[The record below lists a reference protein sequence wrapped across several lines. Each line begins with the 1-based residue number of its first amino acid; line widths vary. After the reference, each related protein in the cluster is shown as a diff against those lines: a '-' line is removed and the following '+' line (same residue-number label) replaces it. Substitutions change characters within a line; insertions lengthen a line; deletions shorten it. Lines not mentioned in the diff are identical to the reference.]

1 MRSNVVSLTLA
12 LAAFASG
19 AAAAESG
26 GLTLPAGFTAQ
37 VVHEGLGAGRQLAVA
52 ANGNVYLASRNG
64 LVALRDTNGD
74 GTLDQSVPFGDVKGT
89 GIQIHGEWLYASD
102 NVGVYR
108 YALKKG
114 ELAPGGARETVVSG
128 FPMERQHADKTF
140 ALDDK
145 GTLYVNVGAP
155 SNSCQEKD
163 RQEGS
168 LGQSPCPILEK
179 YAGVWVFDGNK
190 LHQDAAS
197 GRRFATGMRNAVAL
211 EWSASHK
218 GLYSAIHGRDSLD
231 TLFPAMFTAEDNA
244 TRTAE
249 EFHQI
254 KDGGDYGWP
263 YTYWDTKFNQRIVAP
278 EYGGDGKKTAT
289 ESSAYKGRFPDP
301 LVAFPAH
308 WAPNDLVFYSGKN
321 FPAKYQDGA
330 FIAFHGSWNRAP
342 EPQAGYKV
350 VFQPMKNGKATGAYE
365 VFADG
370 FAGAPLK
377 DNNPRNATYRPM
389 GLAVG
394 PDGSLYI
401 ADSQK
406 GRIWRITHKK

>member
-1 MRSNVVSLTLA
+1 MRKSTLASVVSISVVATLA
-12 LAAFASG
+12 STIACNAYADD
-19 AAAAESG
+19 
-26 GLTLPAGFTAQ
+26 GLTLPAGFSAQ
-37 VVHEGLGAGRQLAVA
+37 VAHEGVGAGRHLVVA
-52 ANGNVYLASRNG
+52 PGGDVYLAGRNG

-74 GTLDQSVPFGDVKGT
+74 GTLDKTEPFGDVKGT
-89 GIQIHGEWLYASD
+89 EIRLYKDWLYVSD
-102 NVGVYR
+102 DVGVYR
-108 YALKKG
+108 FALEKG
-114 ELAPGGARETVVSG
+114 KLAPTGKKETVVSQ
-128 FPMERQHADKTF
+128 FPRERQHADKTF
-140 ALDDK
+140 ALDPK

-168 LGQSPCPILEK
+168 LGLNPCPILEK

-190 LHQDAAS
+190 LDQTPPN

-211 EWSASHK
+211 EWSDRRNA
-218 GLYSAIHGRDSLD
+218 LYSVIHGRDSID
-231 TLFPAMFTAEDNA
+231 TLFPALYTAEDNA
-244 TRTAE
+244 TRQAE

-254 KDGGDYGWP
+254 TDGGNYGWP
-263 YTYWDTKFNQRIVAP
+263 YTFWDTKLNQRVVAP
-278 EYGGDGKKTAT
+278 EYGGDGKKQPEAGK
-289 ESSAYKGRFPDP
+289 YPDP

-308 WAPNDLVFYSGKN
+308 WAPNDLLFYTGKN

-350 VFQPMKNGKATGAYE
+350 VFQPMKDGKPSGAYE

-370 FAGAPLK
+370 FAGDMK
-377 DNNPRNATYRPM
+377 DNNPRNARYRPV
-389 GLAVG
+389 GLAIA
-394 PDGSLYI
+394 PDGSMYV

-406 GRIWRITHKK
+406 GRIWHITYKK